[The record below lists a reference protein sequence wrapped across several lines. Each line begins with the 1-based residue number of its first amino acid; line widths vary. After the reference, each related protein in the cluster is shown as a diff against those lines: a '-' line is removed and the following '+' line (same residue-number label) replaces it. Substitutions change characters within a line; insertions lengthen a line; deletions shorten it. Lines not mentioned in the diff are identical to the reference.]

1 LIGTKVGHYFLVRQI
16 GEGGTGAVY
25 LAKHHSLGTRKAVK
39 VLLPKY
45 AQEMSLV
52 WRFQNEAI
60 TIARLNH
67 RNIVSVDDFGQLPD
81 GQWYCMMPFL
91 EGISLE
97 VLLQRHA
104 PLPLHQSLH
113 IVSQICAALQAA
125 HAAGVI
131 HRDLKPANVF
141 LTSGAEDPWHV
152 TLLDFGIAKLL
163 GAEASE
169 FSTDKNAAFG
179 TPAFMAAEVIEN
191 ATQASVRSD
200 VFSLGVLVYRM
211 VTGAYPFGV
220 HPAAVLYRM
229 QMNQRP
235 PRPQGIPS
243 AWADV
248 ILRALARRP
257 EDRPESAGEL
267 AIALAAAT
275 PAALPRFPAGADI
288 LTAVARELVIPGSGP
303 VAVPSAAARS
313 LSEQIRSP
321 LWPPAPPPPKAS
333 PTVRADPVDL
343 CALTVLTGDGALV
356 TTTTLPPLR
365 LRELRLW
372 DLMLH
377 PARTQRRLVMWAITA
392 VIAASIIAALCR

>member
-1 LIGTKVGHYFLVRQI
+1 
-16 GEGGTGAVY
+16 
-25 LAKHHSLGTRKAVK
+25 
-39 VLLPKY
+39 
-45 AQEMSLV
+45 
-52 WRFQNEAI
+52 
-60 TIARLNH
+60 
-67 RNIVSVDDFGQLPD
+67 
-81 GQWYCMMPFL
+81 
-91 EGISLE
+91 
-97 VLLQRHA
+97 
-104 PLPLHQSLH
+104 
-113 IVSQICAALQAA
+113 
-125 HAAGVI
+125 
-131 HRDLKPANVF
+131 
-141 LTSGAEDPWHV
+141 V

-220 HPAAVLYRM
+220 HPAPVLYRM
-229 QMNQRP
+229 QMNERP

-275 PAALPRFPAGADI
+275 PAAPPRFPAGADI

-303 VAVPSAAARS
+303 VAVPSPAARS
-313 LSEQIRSP
+313 LSEQLRSP
-321 LWPPAPPPPKAS
+321 LWPPAPAPPPAAS
-333 PTVRADPVDL
+333 STARDYPVSL
-343 CALTVLTGDGALV
+343 SSLTVLTGDGALV

-377 PARTQRRLVMWAITA
+377 PARTRRRLVMWAITA
-392 VIAASIIAALCR
+392 MIAASIVAALCRL